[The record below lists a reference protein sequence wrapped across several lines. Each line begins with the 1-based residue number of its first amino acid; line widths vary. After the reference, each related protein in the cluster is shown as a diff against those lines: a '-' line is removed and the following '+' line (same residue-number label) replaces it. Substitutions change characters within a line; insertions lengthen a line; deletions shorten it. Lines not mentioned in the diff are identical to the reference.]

1 MSLLPTPN
9 KEGRCDTTHME
20 FDTEG
25 EVTSEVSSLNGK
37 VSYLCQVFF
46 LRKILGTRYGS
57 VDTRL
62 I

>member
-46 LRKILGTRYGS
+46 
-57 VDTRL
+57 
-62 I
+62 